1 MSLSILQPA
10 LFAVIAVS
18 VVALIVLTILNLKVK
33 SRAPHAKHLAKKT
46 PPTVVAARVIGVVGI
61 VAMLALAA
69 TGLLV
74 QAACDHGAYA
84 LGDATVS
91 ETVEHIRKSPV
102 DQSDQLPDD
111 PTDMVV
117 YMYRF
122 TCPDCEDV
130 HEELMTWLDGC
141 GKPYLCVSSRS
152 EKGKVLKETL
162 SVTEVPSVIYFDGD
176 GKSHMQIVY
185 KRNEN
190 GDAVIDTEALA
201 YIERAMANGSS
212 R

>member
-18 VVALIVLTILNLKVK
+18 VVALIVLTILNL
-33 SRAPHAKHLAKKT
+33 RTRTADAGAEHAASKPGLTVILA
-46 PPTVVAARVIGVVGI
+46 RLVGI
-61 VAMLALAA
+61 VAIVAVLMLAG
-69 TGLLV
+69 TGVLV
-74 QAACDHGAYA
+74 RIACDHGAYEF
-84 LGDATVS
+84 GDATVS

-102 DQSDQLPDD
+102 DQSGQLPDV

-176 GKSHMQIVY
+176 GKPHMQIVY
-185 KRNEN
+185 ERDGN